1 MIRDDGRRARVLFC
15 NAGAEQ
21 CGIRTGMSLA
31 AARVLTGK
39 LLVHG
44 MDNKAVHEALR
55 GLADWAYQFSS
66 RVSLYP
72 PYALFLEV
80 QGSLSLFG
88 GRTALLK
95 SVRSGLVALGY
106 EARLA
111 AAPTPLA
118 AFSLARC
125 GSGRVVEARHE
136 LAAALA
142 PLPILVLDWVP
153 ALLERLEGMG
163 VRRLGDL
170 LRLPR
175 DGLARRLGQQSLLY
189 LDRML
194 GRCPHPLA
202 PYQPAP
208 AFRRRLPLAAE
219 VEQAQALLFVL
230 QRLVLE
236 LCGWLQGRGA
246 GVQIFTVCLLHRE
259 RCDTRLRIGMR
270 RAGRD
275 AGQFTALLREH
286 LQGLVLQQPVIAVE
300 LQAVQPVRLDDRSMD
315 LFRSADVQ
323 ERIDLL
329 DCLRARLGE
338 EAVQGISA
346 VAEHRPEY
354 AWSYSEPGRSRS
366 DSREQIRP
374 LWLLAVPRPLETREG
389 RPYWHGCLRLQAGR
403 ERIES
408 GWWDGRD
415 VARDYFVA
423 TSPSGSRYWIYR
435 ELSGERRWYLQGV
448 FE

>member
-1 MIRDDGRRARVLFC
+1 VL
-15 NAGAEQ
+15 
-21 CGIRTGMSLA
+21 S
-31 AARVLTGK
+31 GK
-39 LLVHG
+39 LRVHG
-44 MDNKAVHEALR
+44 MDSKTMHEALSS
-55 GLADWAYQFSS
+55 LADWAYQFSS

-80 QGSLSLFG
+80 QGSFSLFG

-95 SVRSGLVALGY
+95 RLRSGLVALGY
-106 EARLA
+106 DARLA

-118 AFSLARC
+118 ALILARG

-136 LAAALA
+136 LVAALA
-142 PLPILVLDWVP
+142 PLPIPVLDWEP

-194 GRCPHPLA
+194 GRCPDPLVL
-202 PYQPAP
+202 YQPA
-208 AFRRRLPLAAE
+208 AVFRRRLQLVAE
-219 VEQAQALLFVL
+219 VEQTQALLFVL

-236 LCGWLQGRGA
+236 LCGWLQGRDA
-246 GVQIFTVCLLHRE
+246 GVQSFTVHLLHPGGR
-259 RCDTRLRIGMR
+259 DTRLRIGMR

-275 AGQFTALLREH
+275 AGRFTTLLREH
-286 LQGLVLQQPVIAVE
+286 LQGQVLPQPVIAVE
-300 LQAVQPVRLDDRSMD
+300 LQAVQPVRLDARSMD
-315 LFRSADVQ
+315 LFRSADAR

-346 VAEHRPEY
+346 IAEHRPEY

-366 DSREQIRP
+366 DSRERVRP
-374 LWLLAVPRPLETREG
+374 LWLLAVPRQLETREG
-389 RPYWHGCLRLQAGR
+389 WPYWHGRLRLQAGR

-415 VARDYFVA
+415 VVRDYFVA

-435 ELSGERRWYLQGV
+435 ELAGKRRWYLQGV

>member
-1 MIRDDGRRARVLFC
+1 MIRGDGRRARVLFC

-21 CGIRTGMSLA
+21 CGIRTGMPLA
-31 AARVLTGK
+31 AARVLAGG

-44 MDNKAVHEALR
+44 LDSKAAQEALC

-66 RVSLYP
+66 RVSLCP
-72 PYALFLEV
+72 PYALLLEV

-95 SVRSGLVALGY
+95 RLRSGLVALGY

-118 AFSLARC
+118 ALILARC
-125 GSGRVVEARHE
+125 GGGRMVEARHE
-136 LAAALA
+136 LVAALA
-142 PLPILVLDWVP
+142 PLPIPVLDWEP

-194 GRCPHPLA
+194 GRCPDPLVL
-202 PYQPAP
+202 YQPA
-208 AFRRRLPLAAE
+208 AVFRRRLPLVAE

-246 GVQIFTVCLLHRE
+246 GVQSFTVRLLHHE
-259 RCDTRLRIGMR
+259 RRDTRLRIGMR

-275 AGQFTALLREH
+275 AGQFTVLLREH
-286 LQGLVLQQPVIAVE
+286 LQRLVLEKPVIAVE
-300 LQAVQPVRLDDRSMD
+300 LQAVQPVRLDARSMD
-315 LFRSADVQ
+315 LFRSADAR

-346 VAEHRPEY
+346 IAEHRPEY

-366 DSREQIRP
+366 DSREQVRP
-374 LWLLAVPRPLETREG
+374 LWLLAVPRQLETREG
-389 RPYWHGCLRLQAGR
+389 RPYWRGPLKLQAGR

-435 ELSGERRWYLQGV
+435 ELTGERRWYLQGV